1 MKHFIFCLFVS
12 ICLGTCFAQIESSV
26 YYQQPDGIKER
37 YYKGKTIYI
46 IDGFKLGECFPT
58 NDPQNE
64 RLCDSLK
71 NFFPEELYNYY
82 YERLLFELKGPTNE
96 IREFRYFGNDSLNV
110 NICYLY
116 SKVSKNGFCEIND
129 KMSLFIPVDSI
140 KNVTYCINE
149 LLVKDTIDI
158 RYLMQIGNDS
168 IIDYYYNK
176 SNNTIYINVNE

>member
-1 MKHFIFCLFVS
+1 MKYFIFCLFIS

-26 YYQQPDGIKER
+26 YYQQPEGIRER

-58 NDPQNE
+58 NDSNIE
-64 RLCDSLK
+64 RLCDSFT

-82 YERLLFELKGPTNE
+82 YERPLLELKGPTSE
-96 IREFRYFGNDSLNV
+96 IREFHYFGNDSLNV

-116 SKVSKNGFCEIND
+116 SIVSNDGFCKIND
-129 KMSLFIPVDSI
+129 KMSLSIPVDSL

-149 LLVKDTIDI
+149 LLVKDTADI
-158 RYLMQIGNDS
+158 RYLMQIGNDN